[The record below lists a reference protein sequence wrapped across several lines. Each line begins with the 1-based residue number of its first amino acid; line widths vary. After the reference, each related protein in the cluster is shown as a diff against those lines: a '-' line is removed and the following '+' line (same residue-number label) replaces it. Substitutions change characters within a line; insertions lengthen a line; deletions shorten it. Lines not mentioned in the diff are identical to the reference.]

1 MKMLSRLFPLLAVL
15 SGWAFAQSPT
25 NVKQLPDCGPVFINF
40 GALPGDTAPF
50 DNRNL
55 ACTTWT
61 LQIQF
66 TGSGSVSATFQSNP
80 DATGPGSGDWVTFP
94 GTITN
99 SGSNPIT
106 TSPGLTVFANGAH
119 ATPWVRVHLTGTFSG
134 TLTGVFYGYQ
144 TNTPGSGGGGGG
156 GCTNPCVVIGPD
168 APGAVSTQ
176 DPVQIAGNDGT
187 DVRAVKTDAAGQTI
201 PANSSQANA
210 DGISNTEA
218 TPNGAAA
225 AALMARVLP
234 YRFNS
239 STLDREYI
247 CNVQQA
253 FTLTAGTDVVIATGV
268 GGTVTKLCELIFSST
283 VVQNMTIQQGTG
295 TTCLTNTLALSG
307 IFQNVVTFGWDPQ
320 PTAALHTTITGRD
333 LCMHFGGTVTSGGVA
348 IFAQY

>member
-1 MKMLSRLFPLLAVL
+1 MRLFTLLAVL
-15 SGWAFAQSPT
+15 TGWAFSVHAQST
-25 NVKQLPDCGPVFINF
+25 NVKQLPDCGPIFISF
-40 GALPGDTAPF
+40 GSAGDTAPF
-50 DNRNL
+50 DNRTL
-55 ACTTWT
+55 GCTTFT

-66 TGSGSVSATFQSNP
+66 AGTGTVSALFQSNP
-80 DATGPGSGDWVTFP
+80 DSGGVPGSGDWITYP
-94 GTITN
+94 GTISN
-99 SGSNPIT
+99 SGANPIT

-119 ATPWVRVHLTGTFSG
+119 ATPWVRLHLTGSFSG
-134 TLTGVFYGYQ
+134 SLNGVFYGYQ
-144 TNTPGSGGGGGG
+144 TGTPGSSGGGGS
-156 GCTNPCVVIGPD
+156 GCTSPCVVIGPD
-168 APGAVSTQ
+168 APGAPSTQ

-187 DVRAVKTDAAGQTI
+187 DVRAVKTDASGQTI
-201 PANSSQANA
+201 PASSSQANA
-210 DGISNTEA
+210 DGLSNTQP

-234 YRFNS
+234 YHFDS
-239 STLDREYI
+239 TTLDRDFS

-268 GGTVTKLCELIFSST
+268 AATNIKLCELIFSST

-295 TTCLTNTLALSG
+295 TTCLTNTLALTG

-333 LCMHFGGTVTSGGVA
+333 LCMHFGGTVTTGGVA